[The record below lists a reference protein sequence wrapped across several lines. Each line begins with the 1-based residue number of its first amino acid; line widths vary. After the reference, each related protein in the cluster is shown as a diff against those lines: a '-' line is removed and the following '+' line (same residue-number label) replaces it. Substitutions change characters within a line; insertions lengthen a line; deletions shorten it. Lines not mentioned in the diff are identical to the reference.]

1 MPKFNH
7 NNSLLRICIDCV
19 KGRTVSGRVLS
30 RRLIQPYHFPDLNSF
45 VLQMEAV
52 FDAQNFPQAYQ
63 RTRTFLRIEDKG
75 LLAAADPE
83 SGMSEEE
90 VNAGRGE
97 VATVELRVMSRRNST
112 WQGTV
117 NWLDGDVIRDFSSYL
132 ELMHIADEKLF
143 GKTE

>member
-1 MPKFNH
+1 MSGFNH
-7 NNSLLRICIDCV
+7 ENSTLRVCIDCV
-19 KGRTVSGRVLS
+19 KGRTISGRVLS
-30 RRLIQPYHFPDLNSF
+30 RRLTQPYVYPDLNSF

-63 RTRTFLRIEDKG
+63 RIRTFLRNENEETI
-75 LLAAADPE
+75 AAADP
-83 SGMSEEE
+83 SCGMSEEE

-97 VATVELRVMSRRNST
+97 IATVELRVQSRKNST

-117 NWLDGDVIRDFSSYL
+117 NWLDSSIIQEFSSYL

-143 GKTE
+143 GKTP

>member
-1 MPKFNH
+1 MPGFNH
-7 NNSLLRICIDCV
+7 NNSTLRICVDSV
-19 KGRTVSGRVLS
+19 QGRTISGRVLS
-30 RRLIQPYHFPDLNSF
+30 RRLTEPYVFTDLNSF

-63 RTRTFLRIEDKG
+63 RLRTFLRTEDKKG
-75 LLAAADPE
+75 LAAADP
-83 SGMSEEE
+83 SCGMSEDA
-90 VNAGRGE
+90 VKAGRGE
-97 VATVELRVMSRRNST
+97 VATIELRVRSRKNST

-117 NWLDGDVIRDFSSYL
+117 NWLNGEIIREFNSYL

>member
-1 MPKFNH
+1 MPGFNH
-7 NNSLLRICIDCV
+7 NNSTLRVCIDCV
-19 KGRTVSGRVLS
+19 KGRTISGRVLS
-30 RRLIQPYHFPDLNSF
+30 RRLTETYHFPDLNSF

-63 RTRTFLRIEDKG
+63 RIRTFLRTEDKG
-75 LLAAADPE
+75 TLAAADPS
-83 SGMSEEE
+83 SGMTEEE
-90 VNAGRGE
+90 VNTGRGE
-97 VATVELRVMSRRNST
+97 VATVELRVLSRRNST

-117 NWLDGDVIRDFSSYL
+117 NWLDGNVIQEFSSYL

>member
-1 MPKFNH
+1 MAAFNH
-7 NNSLLRICIDCV
+7 NNSTLRVCIDSV
-19 KGRTVSGRVLS
+19 KGRTISGRVLS
-30 RRLIQPYHFPDLNSF
+30 RRLTEPYHFPDLNSF

-52 FDAQNFPQAYQ
+52 FDAQKFPQAYH
-63 RTRTFLRIEDKG
+63 RLRTFLPAGDKST
-75 LLAAADPE
+75 LAAEDLA
-83 SGMSEEE
+83 SGMSEEA

-117 NWLDGDVIRDFSSYL
+117 NWLDSSVIQEFSSYL

-143 GKTE
+143 GKSV

>member
-1 MPKFNH
+1 MSGFNH
-7 NNSLLRICIDCV
+7 ENSTLRVCIDCV
-19 KGRTVSGRVLS
+19 KGRTISGRVLS
-30 RRLIQPYHFPDLNSF
+30 RRLTQPYVFPDLNSF

-63 RTRTFLRIEDKG
+63 RMRTFLRNENEETI
-75 LLAAADPE
+75 AAADP
-83 SGMSEEE
+83 SCGMSEEE

-97 VATVELRVMSRRNST
+97 IATVELRVQSRKNST

-117 NWLDGDVIRDFSSYL
+117 NWLDSSIIQEFSSYL

-143 GKTE
+143 GKTP

>member
-1 MPKFNH
+1 MPGFNH
-7 NNSLLRICIDCV
+7 NNSILRICIDCV

-63 RTRTFLRIEDKG
+63 RIRTFLRTEDKG
-75 LLAAADPE
+75 TLAAADPE
-83 SGMSEEE
+83 SGMTEEE
-90 VNAGRGE
+90 VKAGRGE

>member
-1 MPKFNH
+1 MPGFNH
-7 NNSLLRICIDCV
+7 NNSTLRVCIDCV
-19 KGRTVSGRVLS
+19 KGRTISGRVLS
-30 RRLIQPYHFPDLNSF
+30 RRLTQPYHFPDLNSF

-52 FDAQNFPQAYQ
+52 FDAQKFPQAYQ
-63 RTRTFLRIEDKG
+63 RIRTFLRTEDKG
-75 LLAAADPE
+75 MLAAADP
-83 SGMSEEE
+83 SCGMTEEE
-90 VNAGRGE
+90 VSAGRGE

-117 NWLDGDVIRDFSSYL
+117 NWLDSSVIQEFSSYL